1 MILILPLIGWE
12 SGYEFLADH
21 NEGFKFI
28 IHTIVGSLELELEP
42 RSQKLQQDTLSFD
55 YRMNK
60 LKKKNNDNNILP
72 VDLLRQVQGQQY
84 LASELI

>member
-1 MILILPLIGWE
+1 M
-12 SGYEFLADH
+12 FLADH
-21 NEGFKFI
+21 NECFKFI

-60 LKKKNNDNNILP
+60 LKKKTATTFFLLTFLVRYKDNNI
-72 VDLLRQVQGQQY
+72 
-84 LASELI
+84 

>member
-1 MILILPLIGWE
+1 M
-12 SGYEFLADH
+12 FLADH
-21 NEGFKFI
+21 NECFKFI

-60 LKKKNNDNNILP
+60 LKKKKNSNNILP
-72 VDLLRQVQGQQY
+72 VDLLSQVQGQQY